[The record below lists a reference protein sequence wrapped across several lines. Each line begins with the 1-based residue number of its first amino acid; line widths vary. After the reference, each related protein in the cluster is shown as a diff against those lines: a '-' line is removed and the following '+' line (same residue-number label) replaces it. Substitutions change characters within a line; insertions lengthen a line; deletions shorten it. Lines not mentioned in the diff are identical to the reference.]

1 MFKGIREKIKKAQ
14 MEREEERQRQ
24 LQAEIN
30 RLRAMSAKDLMIE
43 ILFELRDVNDR
54 IDKIEQKIRD
64 IEYKMPDQGWDVR
77 F

>member
-30 RLRAMSAKDLMIE
+30 RLRAMSEKDLMIE

-54 IDKIEQKIRD
+54 IDKIE
-64 IEYKMPDQGWDVR
+64 
-77 F
+77 